1 VKRFSLLVVLAAAVA
16 LGVAAAAPAGVGI
29 ADDPCPTVNGE
40 NTNTCPTATT
50 GTPYSIRF
58 HEAEGSGCG
67 PGLQTFNVDSGTF
80 PPGLVLATSGQVSGI
95 PTQAGSFTFY
105 IRINEPTDRH
115 EEGCQGSQGEK
126 RFTIPV
132 VPGLPKLTLGPEST
146 TAATTGAPYSL
157 QVTATVPDAKTF
169 SISAGALPPGLALD
183 SASGLISGT
192 PTTAGTYDFTVYA
205 KVNADSRSDSKAL
218 QIVVRD
224 QLVVSAGEPF
234 VARRAVGEVSVPF
247 DATISATGGF
257 GTYTWAVTAGTVP
270 PGLKLVE
277 GALTGTPKRAGNY
290 AFIASVTDTE
300 GRKTNFTARI
310 VVAEKLSIA
319 ALVLKPAKVGK
330 LYAVKLTTLGG
341 VKPASW
347 RVFRGPLPR
356 GIRFDRVLGTLSG
369 MPKKAGRYR
378 VTFEATDA
386 LGVVS
391 TRTLT
396 IFVTA

>member
-1 VKRFSLLVVLAAAVA
+1 VRRFSLLVVLAAAVA
-16 LGVAAAAPAGVGI
+16 LGVVAAAPAGVGI

-67 PGLQTFNVDSGTF
+67 PGLQTFNIDSGTF

-115 EEGCQGSQGEK
+115 DEGCQGSQGEK

-183 SASGLISGT
+183 PASGLISGT

-205 KVNADSRSDSKAL
+205 KVNADSRSDNKAL

-224 QLVVSAGEPF
+224 PLVVSAGEPF
-234 VARRAVGEVSVPF
+234 VARRAAGEVSVPF

-277 GALTGTPKRAGNY
+277 GALTGTPTRAGSY
-290 AFIASVTDTE
+290 AFIASVTDVE
-300 GRKTNFTARI
+300 GRKANFTARI
-310 VVAEKLSIA
+310 VVADKLSIA
-319 ALVLKPAKVGK
+319 TLVLKPAKLGK
-330 LYAVKLTTLGG
+330 LYAVKLATLGG

-347 RVFRGPLPR
+347 RVRRGPLPR

-369 MPKKAGRYR
+369 TPTKTGRYR

-386 LGVVS
+386 LGVVAK
-391 TRTLT
+391 RTLT
-396 IFVTA
+396 ILVAA